1 MSYKLMYNY
10 TKFGF
15 NNKIATVMQ
24 TSGELW
30 DELHEQLVRY
40 ISQKYK

>member
-10 TKFGF
+10 DISGF
-15 NNKIATVMQ
+15 NNKIVTVKR

-30 DELHEQLVRY
+30 DELHEQL
-40 ISQKYK
+40 IS